1 MPQFKRAGNDGIAV
15 DRRGK
20 LVLEF
25 VPRNNTGAGMAWNS
39 KTIFSLT
46 AEELGLLLHQLPDN
60 AVELTHP
67 LWDNNAGGDGGTLGG
82 ATQTSGDAVEKV
94 LNIEPGEGATL
105 TFKVDYM
112 KGGVGGQTPPGADEF
127 PTTPVEITIQAGEF
141 EVLKSIFQTSIPYI
155 LGWNT
160 TMDIASA
167 AAMSKGV
174 SGGGGGQMY

>member
-1 MPQFKRAGNDGIAV
+1 
-15 DRRGK
+15 
-20 LVLEF
+20 
-25 VPRNNTGAGMAWNS
+25 MAWTS

-46 AEELGLLLHQLPDN
+46 AEELGLLINQLPGN
-60 AVELTHP
+60 SVEMAHP
-67 LWDNNAGGDGGTLGG
+67 IWDNNAGGNAGAPEI

-94 LNIEPGEGATL
+94 LTIEPGEGATL

-112 KGGVGGQTPPGADEF
+112 KGGVGGQSPPGVEEF

-174 SGGGGGQMY
+174 SGGGQMY